1 MDYNTNLEEL
11 FDSLAEGVEKIAS
24 EETTQEPVQETAQND
39 ESHQKLAEDLYAG
52 GGIMANGFVDEV
64 LAKLAGSGVPA
75 AGGGSANPTQTPRS
89 KWEQRAARL
98 AAMHG
103 RATAPGDDT
112 SVRAEDTSYPGA
124 GHNRGKGGAMGSV
137 NSQKDLG

>member
-24 EETTQEPVQETAQND
+24 QEETAPEVANETASND

-75 AGGGSANPTQTPRS
+75 AGGGSANPTQSPRS

-124 GHNRGKGGAMGSV
+124 GTNRETADTAV
-137 NSQKDLG
+137 A